1 MSWKQAYLETRILS
15 ADPTELISILYE
27 AALESVAAAREHLK
41 RGEIRE
47 RSNAVTKAVSIVTE
61 LSSSL
66 DHTRGG
72 EVSRNLADLY
82 HYISGRL
89 FEANLKQTDGPL
101 AEAQKLL
108 HQLAEGWRAVR
119 EQAATVDA
127 NSAAR
132 TADPSPVE
140 PPSYVPIYDAASY
153 QDGAGMGQGWSA

>member
-15 ADPTELISILYE
+15 ADATELISILYE
-27 AALESVAAAREHLK
+27 GALESVAAAREHLR

-89 FEANLKQTDGPL
+89 FAGNLTQQDGPL
-101 AEAQKLL
+101 AEAQALL
-108 HQLAEGWRAVR
+108 HQLAEAWRAVPTTTADSNT
-119 EQAATVDA
+119 AAKVEGP
-127 NSAAR
+127 SAA
-132 TADPSPVE
+132 E
-140 PPSYVPIYDAASY
+140 PPTYVPAYDASSAY
-153 QDGAGMGQGWSA
+153 QDGPGLGQGWSA